1 MAPKQCAG
9 GAAGHSGKEYVRGL
23 WQAGLP
29 ESAIRQQLKDDG
41 YKTDRIS
48 QLIKAT
54 RPAMASVAPAAAA
67 SGSADR
73 PPAPPDAKAGTSSNQ
88 V

>member
-1 MAPKQCAG
+1 MAPKQRAG
-9 GAAGHSGKEYVRGL
+9 SAGGHSGKEYVRGL
-23 WQAGLP
+23 WQAGRS

-41 YKTDRIS
+41 YKTGRIS
-48 QLIKAT
+48 QLLKAT
-54 RPAMASVAPAAAA
+54 RPAMASAAPAAAA

-73 PPAPPDAKAGTSSNQ
+73 PLQPPDAEAGTNPIY